1 MKRFRTFGFALWL
14 ALTLLVGQQAVALH
28 DIVHASER
36 LTQPAD
42 SKLPTPDCDT
52 HFACSQLGGALAAS
66 IAAPLPVVQG
76 TLERPAHGELGVA
89 RASLPAYR
97 SRAPPVSFA

>member
-1 MKRFRTFGFALWL
+1 MSRFRRLGFALWL
-14 ALTLLVGQQAVALH
+14 ALALLVGQHSAALH
-28 DIVHASER
+28 DVAHAFEALS
-36 LTQPAD
+36 QPAD
-42 SKLPTPDCDT
+42 AKLPKPDCDT

-66 IAAPLPVVQG
+66 IAPPLPVVQG
-76 TLERPAHGELGVA
+76 TLERPARGELGVA